1 MNEGLW
7 KLLEKFTPDAHQAA
21 LKECEENEFDP
32 EACDVP
38 LNESYQN
45 LLSSCN
51 TLKGAIER
59 NYYQKLPLT
68 IQKEIE
74 GLVAQIATDH
84 DELLAGQ
91 DKVAELAETIESLY
105 TAIWRYRLNQ
115 LSGEEIGY
123 THKIDQLKQIEASIS
138 EKQAIV
144 EKALTSKEELD
155 QLLSSFTAHEKAV
168 QQQLQAATDASEACA
183 SKLTE
188 IEANSQEAVT
198 ALTSINTTK
207 SAADEDLEAIQENK
221 KLASDDETAINKM
234 VADFTAL
241 TDELTKNKATQ
252 HELFGEFENY
262 RKKID
267 GLLADANRAGL
278 AGSFTNRRLWLLA
291 PLAGWL
297 LVFGFSIYELWSIG
311 KEHIL
316 PILEGNKP
324 ILWEQLPL
332 RLALTAPLVW
342 LGWFSAR
349 QYGFT
354 SRLREDYAYKEASSK
369 SFEGFKREAKEIDA
383 EMLKK
388 LLEQAIKNLGDN
400 PIRIYD
406 GKNNHQTPTQE
417 LIENLLSNE
426 KFKKLIGDKA
436 GKAGE

>member
-1 MNEGLW
+1 MDDGFW
-7 KLLEKFTPDAHQAA
+7 QLLEKFTPDAHQAA
-21 LKECEENEFDP
+21 LKACDENAFDP
-32 EACDVP
+32 KAWDVS
-38 LNESYQN
+38 LNESYVN
-45 LLSSCN
+45 LLACCN
-51 TLKGAIER
+51 MLKAAVER
-59 NYYQKLPLT
+59 EYFQRLPLT

-74 GLVAQIATDH
+74 ELVTRISVLH
-84 DELLAGQ
+84 DELLTGV
-91 DKVAELAETIESLY
+91 DKIAELAEEIENLY
-105 TAIWRYRLNQ
+105 ATIWRYRLNQ

-123 THKIDQLKQIEASIS
+123 ANKIEQLKQIEASIS
-138 EKQAIV
+138 EKQAMV
-144 EKALTSKEELD
+144 EKALAAKAELE
-155 QLLSSFTAHEKAV
+155 QLLADFTEHEQAIQEKLKA
-168 QQQLQAATDASEACA
+168 AFDASDACA

-188 IEANSQEAVT
+188 IESCDQQATT
-198 ALTSINTTK
+198 ALVSINTAK
-207 SAADEDLEAIQENK
+207 SVADDDLESVQESK
-221 KLASDDETAINKM
+221 RLASDDEATIKKM
-234 VADFTAL
+234 VTDFTSL
-241 TDELTKNKATQ
+241 TTELASNKTTQ
-252 HELFGEFENY
+252 NEIFAEFEGY

-311 KEHIL
+311 KEHIV

-417 LIENLLSNE
+417 LIDGLLNSE
-426 KFKKLIGDKA
+426 KFKKYFGDKA
-436 GKAGE
+436 SKAG

>member
-1 MNEGLW
+1 MDEGFW
-7 KLLEKFTPDAHQAA
+7 KLLEKFTPDVHQEA
-21 LKECEENEFDP
+21 LKACEENEFDP
-32 EACDVP
+32 EAWDVT

-51 TLKGAIER
+51 TLKGVIQQ

-74 GLVAQIATDH
+74 GLVTQIAADH

-91 DKVAELAETIESLY
+91 DKVAALAETIESLY
-105 TAIWRYRLNQ
+105 ATIWRYRLNQ

-123 THKIDQLKQIEASIS
+123 AHKIDQLKQIEASIS
-138 EKQAIV
+138 EKQAMV
-144 EKALTSKEELD
+144 EKALAAKEELD
-155 QLLSSFTAHEKAV
+155 QLLSSFTEHEKAA
-168 QQQLQAATDASEACA
+168 QEQLQAATDASASCA
-183 SKLTE
+183 SILTE
-188 IEANSQEAVT
+188 IEANGQQAAT
-198 ALTSINTTK
+198 ALTSINTAK
-207 SAADEDLEAIQENK
+207 SAADEDLEAIQESK
-221 KLASDDETAINKM
+221 KLASDDEASINKM
-234 VADFTAL
+234 VEDFTAL
-241 TDELTKNKATQ
+241 TTELEKNKKTQ
-252 HELFGEFENY
+252 QEIFVEFENY

-297 LVFGFSIYELWSIG
+297 LVFGFSIFELWSIG
-311 KEHIL
+311 KEHIV

-417 LIENLLSNE
+417 LVDGLLNSE
-426 KFKKLIGDKA
+426 KFKKYF
-436 GKAGE
+436 GK

>member
-1 MNEGLW
+1 M
-7 KLLEKFTPDAHQAA
+7 
-21 LKECEENEFDP
+21 
-32 EACDVP
+32 
-38 LNESYQN
+38 
-45 LLSSCN
+45 
-51 TLKGAIER
+51 
-59 NYYQKLPLT
+59 
-68 IQKEIE
+68 
-74 GLVAQIATDH
+74 
-84 DELLAGQ
+84 
-91 DKVAELAETIESLY
+91 
-105 TAIWRYRLNQ
+105 
-115 LSGEEIGY
+115 
-123 THKIDQLKQIEASIS
+123 KQIEASIS

-144 EKALTSKEELD
+144 EKALASKEELD

-188 IEANSQEAVT
+188 IEANSQQAVT

-207 SAADEDLEAIQENK
+207 SAADEDLEAIQESK
-221 KLASDDETAINKM
+221 KFASDDEAAINKM

-241 TDELTKNKATQ
+241 TAELTKNKATQ
-252 HELFGEFENY
+252 HELFAEFESY

-297 LVFGFSIYELWSIG
+297 LVFGFSIFELWSIG
-311 KEHIL
+311 KEHIV

-332 RLALTAPLVW
+332 RLALTVPLVW

-426 KFKKLIGDKA
+426 KFKKLIGDK
-436 GKAGE
+436 GESR